1 MSKQQE
7 LDGDALPARKGFP
20 NIRALLLLNPIPFLP
35 PFSLSPYPIPITSVE
50 NHPLKL
56 VSPKYCLRSRKT

>member
-7 LDGDALPARKGFP
+7 LDGDALPVRKGFTKT
-20 NIRALLLLNPIPFLP
+20 RALLSLNSIPFS
-35 PFSLSPYPIPITSVE
+35 PFPHSLSCTISVAPVE

-56 VSPKYCLRSRKT
+56 VSPSTA